1 MKDEELLKNM
11 LLKIAK
17 PVFDKF
23 AYVRNFK
30 FIIDNR
36 YKDSEMWYIDFIHE
50 VNDIDSSM
58 LCFGSMSHV
67 LEHLKDAREKVP
79 IRINDAKNIFKKLD
93 KLIVQLENI
102 QKKTEESENKLRIII
117 NEDFPEWKN
126 RHDNS
131 EEMMNVYYKVFPID
145 KIERV
150 YVTADRK
157 KGINF
162 SAINF

>member
-11 LLKIAK
+11 LLRIAK

-23 AYVRNFK
+23 AYVDNFK
-30 FIIDNR
+30 FIIDNGH
-36 YKDSEMWYIDFIHE
+36 KDPIMWYIDYIYE
-50 VNDIDSSM
+50 VNKIDSSM
-58 LCFGSMSHV
+58 LCFGSMSRV
-67 LEHLKDAREKVP
+67 LENLEYARESVP
-79 IRINDAKNIFKKLD
+79 IWINDAKNIFKKLD
-93 KLIVQLENI
+93 KLIAHLENI

-126 RHDNS
+126 RHDES
-131 EEMMNVYYKVFPID
+131 AEMMNIYYKVFPID

-150 YVTADRK
+150 YVTADRE

-162 SAINF
+162 SAIKF